1 MGEKGSGCGVVGVDE
16 AEGIIVT
23 TTPFHPKEHLE
34 MQFSQ
39 WLSGKSSA
47 TTIQRP
53 EARNPNFLHSYS
65 HTWEKQEQC
74 PLLINTEWPPE
85 LSRSQ

>member
-1 MGEKGSGCGVVGVDE
+1 MDE

-34 MQFSQ
+34 MQFSR

-47 TTIQRP
+47 TTIQCP
-53 EARNPNFLHSYS
+53 EARNPNFLHRKFLS
-65 HTWEKQEQC
+65 HLGEVGTVPSVDKH
-74 PLLINTEWPPE
+74 
-85 LSRSQ
+85 